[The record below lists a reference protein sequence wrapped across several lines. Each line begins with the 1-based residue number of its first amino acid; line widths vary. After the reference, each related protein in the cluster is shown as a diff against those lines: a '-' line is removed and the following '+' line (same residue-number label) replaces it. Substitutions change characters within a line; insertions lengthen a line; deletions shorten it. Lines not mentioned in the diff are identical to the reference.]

1 MSTCKCGER
10 KSNFNKTIKKICCE
24 IVRRVYFNI
33 IFLYGVLM
41 QTPMLTFSQNHLID
55 SMEKDLKHPG
65 NDTIRITLL
74 VNLAHECYGYD
85 SVKGIHYLEQAHALA
100 EKMHYLF
107 QIADY
112 YETKA
117 KIFLENGRTNAVDL
131 LDTAIGYYEKNIEQ
145 KLSPHDI
152 AQSKL
157 SITTCNAEK
166 GLVLGKLG
174 KYKEAISFYLD
185 AVEGWKSS
193 DEVGKNEAVAN
204 LYGSIS
210 TIYFD
215 LKEPEKALEYDKAA
229 IPYRLLD
236 KNDEML
242 AQHYLYV
249 SDDFLS
255 LSEFDSAF
263 RYVQLAKPLAEK
275 LDKPILNHY
284 LFGRTANLFWKKKNY
299 KQAIFYFR
307 KGLIES
313 IKSGNNFLVESDH
326 RAIAEC
332 YKEYGQYDSAG
343 VFLIH
348 ALALATQNNYIK
360 EKLNDLKDLVDVE
373 DKMGHADKAYYYLK
387 QANTIDDSLK
397 TIESKSAVAEI
408 ENKYQAAQKE
418 KEIIRLQKDKQ
429 LQAFSIK
436 QKSTLNYILIGS
448 LAGILLLGMLLYRN
462 YRQRQQLQQQRIV
475 ELEKDRQLMAVD
487 AMLKGQEEE
496 RSRLAK
502 DLHDGLGGLL
512 SGVKYSLSNMKDNLI
527 ITPDNMTVFER
538 SLDMLDT
545 SIKELRR
552 VAHNMMPEI
561 LTKFGLDEALKEYCN
576 GINATK
582 LLTLKYQS
590 LGMEQRLEQSTEII
604 IYRIV
609 QELLNNILKHAA
621 ANEAFVQLIKEENRL
636 SVVVEDNGKGFDPNL
651 AGNKDGAGL
660 VNVRSRVDYLKG
672 QLDIHTEPGKG
683 TLINIEFN
691 L

>member
-1 MSTCKCGER
+1 
-10 KSNFNKTIKKICCE
+10 
-24 IVRRVYFNI
+24 
-33 IFLYGVLM
+33 
-41 QTPMLTFSQNHLID
+41 
-55 SMEKDLKHPG
+55 
-65 NDTIRITLL
+65 
-74 VNLAHECYGYD
+74 LA
-85 SVKGIHYLEQAHALA
+85 
-100 EKMHYLF
+100 
-107 QIADY
+107 
-112 YETKA
+112 
-117 KIFLENGRTNAVDL
+117 
-131 LDTAIGYYEKNIEQ
+131 Q
-145 KLSPHDI
+145 KLSPRDI

-166 GLVLGKLG
+166 GLVLGKMG

-193 DEVGKNEAVAN
+193 DEVGKNQAVAN

-215 LKEPEKALEYDKAA
+215 LKEPGKALEYDKAA

-284 LFGRTANLFWKKKNY
+284 LFGRTANLFRKKKNY
-299 KQAIFYFR
+299 GQAILYFK

-313 IKSGNNFLVESDH
+313 IKSGNSFLVESDR

-332 YKEYGQYDSAG
+332 YKDYGRYDSAR
-343 VFLIH
+343 VFLID
-348 ALALATQNNYIK
+348 ALDLAVRNRYTQ
-360 EKLNDLKDLVDVE
+360 ERLSDLKDLVAVE
-373 DKMGHADKAYYYLK
+373 DKTGHADKAYYYLK
-387 QANTIDDSLK
+387 QANIIDDSLK
-397 TIESKSAVAEI
+397 TIESKAAISEI

-418 KEIIRLQKDKQ
+418 KEILQLQKDKQ

-436 QKSTLNYILIGS
+436 QESTLNYILIGS
-448 LAGILLLGMLLYRN
+448 LAGILMLGILLYRN
-462 YRQRQQLQQQRIV
+462 YRQRQQLQQQRIA
-475 ELEKDRQLMAVD
+475 ELEKDRQLTAVE

-552 VAHNMMPEI
+552 VAHNMMPEM

-576 GINATK
+576 GVNATK

-590 LGMEQRLEQSTEII
+590 LGMQQRLEQSTEII

-609 QELLNNILKHAA
+609 QELLNNILKHASA
-621 ANEAFVQLIKEENRL
+621 GEAFVQLIKEENRL

-651 AGNKDGAGL
+651 PGNKIGAGL
-660 VNVRSRVDYLKG
+660 ANVRSRVEYLKG
-672 QLDIHTEPGKG
+672 QLDIHAEPGKG